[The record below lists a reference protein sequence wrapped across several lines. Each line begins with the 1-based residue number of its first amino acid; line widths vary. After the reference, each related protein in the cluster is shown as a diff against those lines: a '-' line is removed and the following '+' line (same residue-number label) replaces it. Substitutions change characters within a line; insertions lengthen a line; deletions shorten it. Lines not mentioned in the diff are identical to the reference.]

1 MMPTQSDK
9 TLFNLPVSKQW
20 IEQYAIFQHQ
30 AGVSLRGILDGLKAL
45 FDVERSIGWAQY
57 VMHNTARTAIKLNK
71 NEDLSG
77 IKVSANDELF
87 QGSKPILSA
96 ICTNSLYCPLLKKTD
111 NRTALTWERELNTI
125 IPKGY
130 NPESVI
136 LDGLASLHAGQKLAL
151 GDIHII
157 YDTFHVLQD
166 MYDLKRFARYRKQ
179 STSTN
184 LITINTRFEKAKHPS
199 KIKQFKKQRKVAI
212 ADNKSANYVYETIA
226 ILASWLQ
233 HDLLI
238 VAGYDYNTRKILLK
252 FISDSLL
259 DIEEYMPHRIK
270 PVRKTLE
277 NKADKILGFVK
288 TLEDEFE
295 LYAKEIDCD
304 VYWLWQICYAQ
315 RFSKDKSNYYKYI
328 SKTKSR
334 LKHAFYHIEQSV
346 IAIMNEIEKASSV
359 VENLNGRVRKF
370 LRSHIN
376 VSQEM
381 LELFRFIINSSV
393 FNRSR
398 CKHRHGKSPSEV
410 LNDKPHQH
418 WLELLGY
425 KLFKQAA

>member
-1 MMPTQSDK
+1 MPTKPDK

-20 IEQYAIFQHQ
+20 IEQYAIVQHQ
-30 AGVSLRGILDGLKAL
+30 DGVSLRGILDGLKAL
-45 FDVERSIGWAQY
+45 LDVKRSIGWAQY
-57 VMHNTARTAIKLNK
+57 VVNNAAHTAKKLNE

-111 NRTALTWERELNTI
+111 NRTAITWERELNTI

-130 NPESVI
+130 NPHSVI
-136 LDGLASLHAGQKLAL
+136 LDGLSSLHAGHKLAL

-166 MYDLKRFARYRKQ
+166 MHDLKRFARYRQQ
-179 STSTN
+179 STTTN
-184 LITINTRFEKAKHPS
+184 LNTINTRLDKTKQPD
-199 KIKQFKKQRKVAI
+199 KIKNLKKQHKVAL
-212 ADNKSANYVYETIA
+212 AANQSAKYVYETIA
-226 ILASWLQ
+226 TLASWLN
-233 HDLLI
+233 HDILV
-238 VAGYDYNTRKILLK
+238 VAGDDYKTRKMLLK

-270 PVRKTLE
+270 PVRTTLE

-288 TLEDEFE
+288 TLEDELE
-295 LYAKEIDCD
+295 LYANELNCD

-315 RFSKDKSNYYKYI
+315 RFNKDKSNYYNHIAKA
-328 SKTKSR
+328 KSR
-334 LKHAFYHIEQSV
+334 LKHNFYHIEQSV

-370 LRSHIN
+370 LRSHIH

-381 LELFRFIINSSV
+381 LDLFRFIINSSV

-398 CKHRHGKSPSEV
+398 CEHRHGKSPSEV